1 MNFLHPW
8 ALHLLWLLPF
18 LGFAFIVHHR
28 EKQKGLRRFADPDLL
43 ERLTGGIQNR
53 HRFISAL
60 LSLIAMALLLLA
72 LAGPRWGSHFQE
84 VHQKGVDIMVV
95 LDVSPSMRVAD
106 VKPDRLERAKREIQD
121 FLKNVGGDRVGLVV
135 FSGAAFV
142 QCPLTLDYGAVEMFL
157 HAMEPGLVPVLG
169 TDVGG
174 AIKTAISAFD
184 MDAQTDKVILLI
196 TDGED
201 NEKKGEDAARAAAAK
216 GIKVFVFGIGDPS
229 GGPIP
234 ASRKSGGFEK
244 DEAGN
249 MILSKLDEAG
259 LEKIASITGGDYVR
273 SVAGDLDLDLLYFE
287 GIKSKTEAQTLKSG
301 KIKVYEERFYLFV
314 IAAFVVL
321 LFEALVRDVS
331 RRQKT
336 SVKQPPRGRHV
347 LMGLIGTL
355 LLSFIVPPSA
365 RAEQDPDTLYR
376 EGRYGEAEKLYA
388 KKDMDHPKDVR
399 YRYNRGCANYQNAQF
414 KGAMA
419 AFASVLKRTEDKE
432 RKFKAAYN
440 AGNAAFKLKDYGRA
454 KDFYA
459 RAISLDPENQKAKRN
474 FELAL
479 RELDKAK
486 AQKQQSSG
494 KQKQQKENGA
504 HKKAEHT
511 PQAEEKKKQEKKGKS
526 KENQKGSKPSN
537 KQPEAKKTSP
547 PEKGDVHQAESGQA
561 RSDKQ
566 KAPEKQS
573 ANLEAAR
580 PLPDQEKGQPQD
592 RNPASVMAM
601 KKAEALLDNVKEDPS
616 HLMKFRM
623 SQSGRNRSS
632 SGKDW

>member
-18 LGFAFIVHHR
+18 LSFAFIVHHR
-28 EKQKGLRRFADPDLL
+28 EKRKGLRRFADPDLL
-43 ERLTGGIQNR
+43 ERLTGAAQKT
-53 HRFISAL
+53 HPFISAL
-60 LSLIAMALLLLA
+60 LSLIAVALLLLA
-72 LAGPRWGSHFQE
+72 LAGPRWGSHYQE

-121 FLKNVGGDRVGLVV
+121 FIKNVRGDRVGLVV

-142 QCPLTLDYGAVEMFL
+142 QCPLTLDYGAVQMFL
-157 HAMEPGLVPVLG
+157 HSMEPGLVPVPG
-169 TDVGG
+169 TDLGG
-174 AIKTAISAFD
+174 AVQTAISAFD
-184 MDAQTDKVILLI
+184 MDSRTDKVILLI

-201 NEKKGEDAARAAAAK
+201 NEQQGEDAARAAAAK
-216 GIKVFVFGIGDPS
+216 GIKIFVFGIGDPS

-234 ASRKSGGFEK
+234 MSGKSGGFEK

-287 GIKSKTEAQTLKSG
+287 GIKSKTEAQNLKGG

-331 RRQKT
+331 RRQKSSLRQVT
-336 SVKQPPRGRHV
+336 RGTRV
-347 LMGLIGTL
+347 LLGLIGCL
-355 LLSFIVPPSA
+355 FLSFIEPSSA

-376 EGRYGEAEKLYA
+376 QGRYAEAEKLYA

-399 YRYNRGCANYQNAQF
+399 YRYNRGCASYQNSDF

-419 AFASVLKRTEDKE
+419 AFASVLKRTEERE
-432 RKFKAAYN
+432 RKFKAAFN
-440 AGNAAFKLKDYGRA
+440 AGNAAFKLGDFEGA

-459 RAISLDPENQKAKRN
+459 QAISLNPANEEVKRN
-474 FELAL
+474 FELTL
-479 RELDKAK
+479 RELAK
-486 AQKQQSSG
+486 KKKEEQKQQASG
-494 KQKQQKENGA
+494 NQQ
-504 HKKAEHT
+504 
-511 PQAEEKKKQEKKGKS
+511 QEKKDSPDKKGNEEEKGQDESDKGES
-526 KENQKGSKPSN
+526 KEKQKGSDQPQ
-537 KQPEAKKTSP
+537 KQPQEKETPKQDSADKRSDEHPP
-547 PEKGDVHQAESGQA
+547 PEKPSG
-561 RSDKQ
+561 K
-566 KAPEKQS
+566 
-573 ANLEAAR
+573 LETAQ
-580 PLPDQEKGQPQD
+580 PLPERTEEQPKD
-592 RNPASVMAM
+592 RSPASVMAR

-623 SQSGRNRSS
+623 SQSEQNRPS